1 MMSTIDFLSKMEIV
15 LLNRLQQL
23 PLKDKANFD
32 RMTLMVTFD
41 MKDVD
46 DDNDEDVI
54 VKLVK
59 MTAVELVGHIDS
71 N

>member
-1 MMSTIDFLSKMEIV
+1 MMSTIDFLSKMEVV

-23 PLKDKANFD
+23 PLQDKANFD
-32 RMTLMVTFD
+32 RMTLMVALD
-41 MKDVD
+41 IDAD

-54 VKLVK
+54 VKMVK
-59 MTAVELVGHIDS
+59 VIVVELVDHIDS